1 MMKISFQGLQ
11 NEVFKHV
18 NHLCFEQVMSLE
30 SYEISQQQ
38 KIETST
44 FEKNWTIVECH
55 SQAKL

>member
-1 MMKISFQGLQ
+1 
-11 NEVFKHV
+11 
-18 NHLCFEQVMSLE
+18 MSLE